1 MIDQVDLA
9 ASLAALAGQKPDP
22 ATMPDSLDV
31 LPALLGR
38 SKTGRDHVV
47 EFANRIALRQGHWKF
62 IPPGPVQDHLGPWKQ
77 VTFAAPG
84 ALFDLSADLS
94 ETNNVA
100 AAHPEIV
107 KELSAKLAQ
116 IQHSGRTP
124 PLAEPSAEP

>member
-1 MIDQVDLA
+1 
-9 ASLAALAGQKPDP
+9 
-22 ATMPDSLDV
+22 MPDSLNV

-47 EFANRIALRQGHWKF
+47 EYANRIALRQGHWKF
-62 IPPGPVQDHLGPWKQ
+62 IPSGPVHDQLGPWKQ
-77 VTFAAPG
+77 VTVAAPG
-84 ALFDLSADLS
+84 ALFDLSADPG

-100 AAHPEIV
+100 AAHPQLV

-124 PLAEPSAEP
+124 PLAETPAAP